1 MNGIVMLLTLL
12 AAAVL
17 QHTVPGAPLFAQ
29 AKLPLVLGV
38 VLYYALNRTP
48 ALMLA
53 AATVGGLLGDSLEA
67 MPVGVSA
74 AVLILLGLAAWSG
87 RDHVF
92 RARLLTHA
100 VFGLLGGAGLAL
112 GVGGLLMVGHESLR
126 GQAWPGLLLKAAGTG
141 LGGLVT
147 APLVFAVL
155 DRFDRWTGN
164 VAGGTSP

>member
-1 MNGIVMLLTLL
+1 MNGVVMLLTLL

-53 AATVGGLLGDSLEA
+53 AA
-67 MPVGVSA
+67 
-74 AVLILLGLAAWSG
+74 
-87 RDHVF
+87 
-92 RARLLTHA
+92 
-100 VFGLLGGAGLAL
+100 GLAL
-112 GVGGLLMVGHESLR
+112 GVGGLLMAGHESLR